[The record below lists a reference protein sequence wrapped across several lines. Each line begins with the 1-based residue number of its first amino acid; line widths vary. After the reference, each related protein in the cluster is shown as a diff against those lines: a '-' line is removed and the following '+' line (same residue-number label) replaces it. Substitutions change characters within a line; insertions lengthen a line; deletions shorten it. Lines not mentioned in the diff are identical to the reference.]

1 MKTKRDNTVD
11 QIQKNDL
18 EEKIIILVKF
28 KGLGFYSI
36 FLNMKIHRKYYHM
49 KFYMKHDTQHFLK
62 STTCH
67 SLCFFREI
75 LASEALQ
82 APLGLGA

>member
-1 MKTKRDNTVD
+1 
-11 QIQKNDL
+11 
-18 EEKIIILVKF
+18 
-28 KGLGFYSI
+28 
-36 FLNMKIHRKYYHM
+36 MKIHRKYYM
-49 KFYMKHDTQHFLK
+49 KFYVKYDTQHFLK

-82 APLGLGA
+82 APLGLGVSEPQGQR